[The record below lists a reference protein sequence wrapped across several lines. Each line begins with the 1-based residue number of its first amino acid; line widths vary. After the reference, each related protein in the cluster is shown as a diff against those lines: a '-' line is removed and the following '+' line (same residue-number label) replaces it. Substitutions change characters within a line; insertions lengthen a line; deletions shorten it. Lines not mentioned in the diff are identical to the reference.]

1 MDKWIKDSVVQGLYI
16 RKRDSGEIWAVKSRI
31 KGGNPVTITIGKKD
45 LFNPAKARQIAKAH
59 LALLAQGINS
69 NERAK
74 KAKAAAT
81 ARDFPLTKA
90 IDQYSEIASWKPKTR
105 SDALLTL
112 KRHFSDWYTRPLASI
127 TKEEVQVRFK
137 EIKTKVAKA
146 KAKRDNKR
154 LENGLTVKTCTNEIG
169 RGEAQRAFRYLS
181 AIFSSYI
188 EDEAGDEKLLPKGNP
203 CDVLKAKKLRKALK
217 PKERFLDQSQR
228 DSLYELLSSLNHDQ
242 YQSNITQDD
251 EHLVWLLIHTGLRLD
266 EALELKWSAINLEE
280 ETFTAFNTKNGRN
293 HTLPMTSATKTMF
306 SNRDNNRGRNVYVFS
321 SPLNKR
327 NAMTASRTFERL
339 SHTLGFDFTAHD
351 LRRTV
356 ATVASE
362 LGYDLDKIGD
372 LLNHSR
378 QGVTAGYVQRTRVR
392 TKQMLEDIETSLFT
406 ATRPQ

>member
-31 KGGNPVTITIGKKD
+31 KGGNPVTITIGKKH
-45 LFNPAKARQIAKAH
+45 LFNTAKARQIAKGH
-59 LALLAQGINS
+59 LALLTQGINP

-74 KAKAAAT
+74 KAKAVAT
-81 ARDFPLTKA
+81 ARDFPLTEA
-90 IDQYSEIASWKPKTR
+90 IDQYSEIASWKTKTR
-105 SDALLTL
+105 SDVLLTL
-112 KRHFSDWYTRPLASI
+112 KRHFSDWYNRPLASI
-127 TKEEVQVRFK
+127 TKEEVQARFK
-137 EIKTKVAKA
+137 EIKTKVAKT
-146 KAKRDNKR
+146 KAKRDKKR
-154 LENGLTVKTCTNEIG
+154 LANGLTIKTYTNEIG
-169 RGEAQRAFRYLS
+169 RGETQRAFRYLS

-228 DSLYELLSSLNHDQ
+228 DNLYELLSSLNHDQ
-242 YQSNITQDD
+242 YQNKITQDD

-266 EALELKWSAINLEE
+266 EALELKWSAINLDEK
-280 ETFTAFNTKNGRN
+280 TFTAFNTKNGRN
-293 HTLPMTSATKTMF
+293 HTLPMTNATEIMF
-306 SNRDNNRGRNVYVFS
+306 RNRYNKRGRNVYVFS

-327 NAMTASRTFERL
+327 KAMTASRTFERL
-339 SHTLGFDFTAHD
+339 SQELGFDFTAHD

-392 TKQMLEDIETSLFT
+392 TKQMLEDIETSLFS